1 MHIGFTDIK
10 REEAVYMYY
19 PDDLIREIRESNDI
33 VSVISEYMTLT
44 KKGSNHFGLCPF
56 HGEKTPSF
64 SVNEREQFFHCFGC
78 GAGGNVFT
86 FVMQMENMTFV
97 ETVKHLADRAN
108 IALPEVELS
117 PQEKQKLLRRERMMQ
132 ATKEAARYYYYHL
145 TRTPAGQ
152 SALQY
157 LEGRKVT
164 EEFRRKFGLGY
175 APVSRDGLAS
185 YLMKK
190 GYTTDEL
197 LGAGLLSGKDGRVY
211 DRFFNRLMFPIFD
224 SAGRPIAFGGRVMGQ
239 GEPKYLNSPE
249 SEIFNK
255 RRNLYGMS
263 LAKKSRR
270 NYFLIVEGY
279 MDVLSLHQAGFD
291 NAVASLGTAL
301 TKEQSMLIKRY
312 ADQVVL
318 CYDSDGAG
326 TNAARRAIP
335 ILEEAGL
342 KVKVIRVPGA
352 KDPDEFIKE
361 NGAAA
366 FEKVIESAMDPVD
379 FEMLVLMNQHGSDT
393 VEGQVQ
399 TLHDMARRLSQ
410 IQNDMERELHIR
422 DVAAKMKVSEVSLK
436 AEVEELRR
444 SEGLLEHR
452 SSQRRRMKDQELAA
466 KEGNA
471 KRQLLAALIQLP
483 KLYPVVSRLVSEK
496 DFPVEGEDVFYH
508 TVADYVFKKLK
519 AGDKPQLADVI
530 SCFDTAELQ
539 EKVSSLASFELPQ
552 ERSDLEKFLT
562 ETVRTLKT
570 ESIDEAIRNGDDLEA
585 LQEAINQK
593 RALQTLK
600 LVIPG

>member
-1 MHIGFTDIK
+1 
-10 REEAVYMYY
+10 MYY

-64 SVNEREQFFHCFGC
+64 SVNEREQFYHCFGC

-97 ETVKHLADRAN
+97 ETVKHLADRAH

-117 PQEKQKLLRRERMMQ
+117 PQEKQKMLRRERMME

-145 TRTPAGQ
+145 TRTSAGQ
-152 SALQY
+152 SAMQY

-270 NYFLIVEGY
+270 SYILIVEGY

-342 KVKVIRVPGA
+342 KVKVIRVPGS
-352 KDPDEFIKE
+352 KDPDEFIKV
-361 NGAAA
+361 NGAQA
-366 FEKVIESAMDPVD
+366 FEKVIEDAMDPVD
-379 FEMLVLMNQHGSDT
+379 FEMMVLMNQHGNDT

-399 TLHDMARRLSQ
+399 TLHDMAKRLAQ

-422 DVAAKMKVSEVSLK
+422 DVAKKMRVSEVSLK

-444 SEGLLEHR
+444 TEGLLEHR
-452 SSQRRRMKDQELAA
+452 STQRRRMSEGVTA
-466 KEGNA
+466 GNA
-471 KRQLLAALIQLP
+471 KRQLLAALIQMP
-483 KLYPVVSRLVSEK
+483 KLYSAVSRWVSEK
-496 DFPVEGEDVFYH
+496 DFPSDSENEFYH
-508 TVADYVFKKLK
+508 TVADFVFKKLRN
-519 AGDKPQLADVI
+519 GDKPQLADVI
-530 SCFDTAELQ
+530 SCFDTAEQQ
-539 EKVSSLASFELPQ
+539 EKVSALASFELPE
-552 ERSDLEKFLT
+552 ERGDLEKFLT

-570 ESIDEAIRNGDDLEA
+570 ESIDEAIRSGSDLEA

-600 LVIPG
+600 LIIPG

>member
-1 MHIGFTDIK
+1 
-10 REEAVYMYY
+10 MYY

-64 SVNEREQFFHCFGC
+64 SVNEREQFYHCFGC

-97 ETVKHLADRAN
+97 ETVKHLADRAH

-117 PQEKQKLLRRERMMQ
+117 PQEKQKMLRRERMME

-145 TRTPAGQ
+145 TRTSAGQ
-152 SALQY
+152 SAMQY

-270 NYFLIVEGY
+270 SYILIVEGY

-342 KVKVIRVPGA
+342 KVKVIRVPGS
-352 KDPDEFIKE
+352 KDPDEFIKV
-361 NGAAA
+361 NGAQA
-366 FEKVIESAMDPVD
+366 FEKVIEDAMDPVD
-379 FEMLVLMNQHGSDT
+379 FEMMVLMNQHGNDT

-399 TLHDMARRLSQ
+399 TLHDMAKRLAQ

-422 DVAAKMKVSEVSLK
+422 DVAKKMRVSEVSLK

-444 SEGLLEHR
+444 TEGLLEHR
-452 SSQRRRMKDQELAA
+452 STQRRRMSEGVTA
-466 KEGNA
+466 GNA
-471 KRQLLAALIQLP
+471 KRQLLAALIQMP
-483 KLYPVVSRLVSEK
+483 KLYSAVSRWVSEK
-496 DFPVEGEDVFYH
+496 DFPSDSENEFYH
-508 TVADYVFKKLK
+508 TVADFVFKKLRN
-519 AGDKPQLADVI
+519 GDKPQLADVI
-530 SCFDTAELQ
+530 SCFDTAEQQ
-539 EKVSSLASFELPQ
+539 EKVSALASFELPE
-552 ERSDLEKFLT
+552 ERGDLEKFLT

-570 ESIDEAIRNGDDLEA
+570 ESIDEAIRSGSDLEA

-593 RALQTLK
+593 RTLQTLK
-600 LVIPG
+600 LIIPG

>member
-1 MHIGFTDIK
+1 
-10 REEAVYMYY
+10 MYY

-64 SVNEREQFFHCFGC
+64 SVNEREQFYHCFGC

-97 ETVKHLADRAN
+97 ETVKHLADRAH

-152 SALQY
+152 AALQY
-157 LEGRKVT
+157 LDGRKVT

-185 YLMKK
+185 YLLKK
-190 GYTTDEL
+190 GYTIDEL

-342 KVKVIRVPGA
+342 KVKVIRVPGS
-352 KDPDEFIKE
+352 KDPDEFIKA
-361 NGAAA
+361 NGAEA
-366 FEKVIESAMDPVD
+366 FEKVIETAMDPVD
-379 FEMLVLMNQHGSDT
+379 FEMMVLMNQHGNDT

-410 IQNDMERELHIR
+410 IQSDMERELHIR

-436 AEVEELRR
+436 TEVEELRR
-444 SEGLLEHR
+444 TEGLLEHR
-452 SSQRRRMKDQELAA
+452 SSQRRRMKDDDLAV

-471 KRQLLAALIQLP
+471 KRQLLAALIQMP
-483 KLYPVVSRLVSEK
+483 KLYSAVSRLVSEK
-496 DFPVEGEDVFYH
+496 DFPTEGEDVFYH
-508 TVADYVFKKLK
+508 TVADYVFKKLR

-530 SCFDTAELQ
+530 SCFDTTEQQ
-539 EKVSSLASFELPQ
+539 EKVSALASFELP
-552 ERSDLEKFLT
+552 EDRSDLEKFLT

-570 ESIDEAIRNGDDLEA
+570 ESIDEAIRSGSDLEA

>member
-1 MHIGFTDIK
+1 
-10 REEAVYMYY
+10 MYY

-97 ETVKHLADRAN
+97 ETVKYLADRAN

-117 PQEKQKLLRRERMMQ
+117 PQEKQKMLRRERMLE

-152 SALQY
+152 SALHY

-185 YLMKK
+185 YLTKK
-190 GYTTDEL
+190 GYTVDEL

-224 SAGRPIAFGGRVMGQ
+224 SAGRTIAFGGRVMGQ

-361 NGAAA
+361 NGAEG
-366 FEKVIESAMDPVD
+366 FEKVIESAMDPVE
-379 FEMLVLMNQHGSDT
+379 FEMLVLMEQNGSDT

-410 IQNDMERELHIR
+410 IQSDMERELHIR

-436 AEVEELRR
+436 NEVEELRR
-444 SEGLLEHR
+444 NEGLLEHR
-452 SSQRRRMKDQELAA
+452 ASQRRRMQDSELAA

-471 KRQLLAALIQLP
+471 KRQLLAALIQMP
-483 KLYPVVSRLVSEK
+483 ALYTAVSRWVSEK
-496 DFPVEGEDVFYH
+496 DFDTDEFYAA
-508 TVADYVFKKLK
+508 VASYVFKQLK

-530 SCFDTAELQ
+530 SCFDTTEQQ
-539 EKVSSLASFELPQ
+539 EKVSSLSSFELPQ
-552 ERSDLEKFLT
+552 ERTALEKFLT

-570 ESIDEAIRNGDDLEA
+570 ETIDGTIRSGDDLQA

-600 LVIPG
+600 IMIPG

>member
-1 MHIGFTDIK
+1 
-10 REEAVYMYY
+10 MYY

-44 KKGSNHFGLCPF
+44 KKGSNHFGL
-56 HGEKTPSF
+56 KTQSF

-117 PQEKQKLLRRERMMQ
+117 PQEKQKLLRKERMLE

-175 APVSRDGLAS
+175 APVSRDGLAA
-185 YLMKK
+185 YLTKK
-190 GYTTDEL
+190 GYTVDEL

-270 NYFLIVEGY
+270 DYFLIVEGY

-361 NGAAA
+361 NGAES
-366 FEKVIESAMDPVD
+366 FEKVIKNAMDPVE
-379 FEMLVLMNQHGSDT
+379 FEMLVLMQQNGSDT

-436 AEVEELRR
+436 NEVEELRR

-452 SSQRRRMKDQELAA
+452 SSQRRKMKDPDLAA
-466 KEGNA
+466 KDA
-471 KRQLLAALIQLP
+471 KRQLLAALIQMP
-483 KLYPVVSRLVSEK
+483 TLYTAISRWVSEK
-496 DFPVEGEDVFYH
+496 DFDLDEFYA
-508 TVADYVFKKLK
+508 TVAQYVFKQLK
-519 AGDKPQLADVI
+519 AGNKPQLADVI
-530 SCFDTAELQ
+530 SCFDTTEQQ
-539 EKVSSLASFELPQ
+539 EKVSALSSFELPE
-552 ERSDLEKFLT
+552 ERAELEKFLT

-570 ESIDEAIRNGDDLEA
+570 ESIDETIRSGDDLQA

-600 LVIPG
+600 ITIPG

>member
-1 MHIGFTDIK
+1 
-10 REEAVYMYY
+10 MYY

-33 VSVISEYMTLT
+33 VNVISEYMTLT

-64 SVNEREQFFHCFGC
+64 SVNEREQFYHCFGC

-97 ETVKHLADRAN
+97 ETVKHLADRAH

-117 PQEKQKLLRRERMMQ
+117 PQEKQKMLRRERMME

-145 TRTPAGQ
+145 TRTSAGQ
-152 SALQY
+152 SAMKY

-270 NYFLIVEGY
+270 SYILIVEGY

-342 KVKVIRVPGA
+342 KVKVIRVPGS
-352 KDPDEFIKE
+352 KDPDEFIKV
-361 NGAAA
+361 NGAQA
-366 FEKVIESAMDPVD
+366 FEKVIEDAIDPVD
-379 FEMLVLMNQHGSDT
+379 FEMMVLMNQHGNDT

-399 TLHDMARRLSQ
+399 TLHDMAKRLAQ

-422 DVAAKMKVSEVSLK
+422 DVAKKMRVSEVSLK

-444 SEGLLEHR
+444 TEGLLEHR
-452 SSQRRRMKDQELAA
+452 STQRRRMSEGVTA
-466 KEGNA
+466 GNA
-471 KRQLLAALIQLP
+471 KRQLLAALIQMP
-483 KLYPVVSRLVSEK
+483 KLYSAVSRWVSEK
-496 DFPVEGEDVFYH
+496 DFPPDSENEFYH
-508 TVADYVFKKLK
+508 IVADFVFKKLRN
-519 AGDKPQLADVI
+519 GDKPQLADVI
-530 SCFDTAELQ
+530 SCFDTAEQQ
-539 EKVSSLASFELPQ
+539 EKVSALASFELPE
-552 ERSDLEKFLT
+552 ERGDLEKFLT

-570 ESIDEAIRNGDDLEA
+570 ESIDEAIRSGSDLEA

-600 LVIPG
+600 LIIPG

>member
-1 MHIGFTDIK
+1 
-10 REEAVYMYY
+10 MYY

-64 SVNEREQFFHCFGC
+64 SVNEREQFYHCFGC

-97 ETVKHLADRAN
+97 ETVKHLADRAH

-117 PQEKQKLLRRERMMQ
+117 PQEKQKMLRRERMMEG
-132 ATKEAARYYYYHL
+132 TKEAARYYYYHL
-145 TRTPAGQ
+145 TRTSAGQ
-152 SALQY
+152 SAMQY

-270 NYFLIVEGY
+270 SYILIVEGY

-342 KVKVIRVPGA
+342 KVKVIRVPGS
-352 KDPDEFIKE
+352 KDPDEFIKV
-361 NGAAA
+361 NGAQA
-366 FEKVIESAMDPVD
+366 FEKVIEDAMDPVD
-379 FEMLVLMNQHGSDT
+379 FEMMVLMNQHGNDT

-399 TLHDMARRLSQ
+399 TLHDMAKRLAQ

-422 DVAAKMKVSEVSLK
+422 DVAKKMRVSEVSLK

-444 SEGLLEHR
+444 TEGLLEHR
-452 SSQRRRMKDQELAA
+452 STQRRRMSEGVTA
-466 KEGNA
+466 GNA
-471 KRQLLAALIQLP
+471 KRQLLAALIQMP
-483 KLYPVVSRLVSEK
+483 KLYSAVSRWVSEK
-496 DFPVEGEDVFYH
+496 DFPSDSENEFYH
-508 TVADYVFKKLK
+508 TVADFVFKKLRN
-519 AGDKPQLADVI
+519 GDKPQLADVI
-530 SCFDTAELQ
+530 SCFDTAEQQ
-539 EKVSSLASFELPQ
+539 EKVSALASFELPE
-552 ERSDLEKFLT
+552 ERGDLEKFLT

-570 ESIDEAIRNGDDLEA
+570 ESIDEAIRSGSDLEA

-600 LVIPG
+600 LIIPG

>member
-1 MHIGFTDIK
+1 M
-10 REEAVYMYY
+10 
-19 PDDLIREIRESNDI
+19 
-33 VSVISEYMTLT
+33 
-44 KKGSNHFGLCPF
+44 
-56 HGEKTPSF
+56 
-64 SVNEREQFFHCFGC
+64 
-78 GAGGNVFT
+78 
-86 FVMQMENMTFV
+86 ME
-97 ETVKHLADRAN
+97 
-108 IALPEVELS
+108 
-117 PQEKQKLLRRERMMQ
+117 

-175 APVSRDGLAS
+175 APVSRDGLAA
-185 YLMKK
+185 YLTKK
-190 GYTTDEL
+190 GYTVDEL

-270 NYFLIVEGY
+270 DYFLIVEGY

-361 NGAAA
+361 NGAES
-366 FEKVIESAMDPVD
+366 FEKVIKNAMDPVE
-379 FEMLVLMNQHGSDT
+379 FEMLVLMQQNGSDT

-436 AEVEELRR
+436 NEVEELRR

-452 SSQRRRMKDQELAA
+452 SSQRRKMKDPDLAA

-471 KRQLLAALIQLP
+471 KRQLLAALIQMP
-483 KLYPVVSRLVSEK
+483 TLYTAISRWVSEK
-496 DFPVEGEDVFYH
+496 DFDLDEFYA
-508 TVADYVFKKLK
+508 TVAQYVFKQLK
-519 AGDKPQLADVI
+519 AGNKPQLADVI
-530 SCFDTAELQ
+530 SCFDTTEQQ
-539 EKVSSLASFELPQ
+539 EKVSALSSFELPE
-552 ERSDLEKFLT
+552 ERAELEKFLT

-570 ESIDEAIRNGDDLEA
+570 ESIDETIRSGDDLQA

-600 LVIPG
+600 ITIPG

>member
-1 MHIGFTDIK
+1 
-10 REEAVYMYY
+10 MYY

-97 ETVKHLADRAN
+97 ETVKYLADRAN

-117 PQEKQKLLRRERMMQ
+117 PQEKQKMLRRERMLE

-152 SALQY
+152 SALHY

-185 YLMKK
+185 YLTKK
-190 GYTTDEL
+190 GYTVDEL

-224 SAGRPIAFGGRVMGQ
+224 SAGRTIAFGGRVMGQ

-361 NGAAA
+361 NGAEG
-366 FEKVIESAMDPVD
+366 FEKVIESAMDPVE
-379 FEMLVLMNQHGSDT
+379 FEMLVLMEQNGSDT

-410 IQNDMERELHIR
+410 IQSDMERELHIR

-436 AEVEELRR
+436 NEVEELRR
-444 SEGLLEHR
+444 NEGLLEHR
-452 SSQRRRMKDQELAA
+452 ASQRRRMQDSELAA

-471 KRQLLAALIQLP
+471 KRQLLAALIQMP
-483 KLYPVVSRLVSEK
+483 ALYTAVSRWVSEK
-496 DFPVEGEDVFYH
+496 DFDTDEFYAA
-508 TVADYVFKKLK
+508 VASYVFKQLK

-530 SCFDTAELQ
+530 SCFDTTEQQ
-539 EKVSSLASFELPQ
+539 EKVSSLSSFELPQ
-552 ERSDLEKFLT
+552 ERTALEKFLT

-570 ESIDEAIRNGDDLEA
+570 ENIDGTIRSGDDLQA

-600 LVIPG
+600 IMIPG

>member
-1 MHIGFTDIK
+1 
-10 REEAVYMYY
+10 MYY

-64 SVNEREQFFHCFGC
+64 SVNEREQFYHCFGC

-132 ATKEAARYYYYHL
+132 AAKEAARYYYYHL

-157 LEGRKVT
+157 LDGRKVT

-175 APVSRDGLAS
+175 APISRDGLAS

-342 KVKVIRVPGA
+342 KVKVIRVPGS
-352 KDPDEFIKE
+352 KDPDEFIKA
-361 NGAAA
+361 NGAEA
-366 FEKVIESAMDPVD
+366 FEKVIETAMDPVD
-379 FEMLVLMNQHGSDT
+379 FEMMVLMNQHGNDT
-393 VEGQVQ
+393 VDGQVQ

-422 DVAAKMKVSEVSLK
+422 DVAAKMKVSEGSLK

-444 SEGLLEHR
+444 TEGLLEHR
-452 SSQRRRMKDQELAA
+452 SSQRRRMKDSELTV

-471 KRQLLAALIQLP
+471 KRQLLAAMIQMP
-483 KLYPVVSRLVSEK
+483 RLYPAVSRLVSEK
-496 DFPVEGEDVFYH
+496 DFPAEGEDVFYH
-508 TVADYVFKKLK
+508 TVAEYVFKKLRE
-519 AGDKPQLADVI
+519 GDKPQLADVI
-530 SCFDTAELQ
+530 SCFDTAEQQ
-539 EKVSSLASFELPQ
+539 EKVSALASFELPE
-552 ERSDLEKFLT
+552 ERNDLEKFLT

-570 ESIDEAIRNGDDLEA
+570 ESIDEAIRSGSDLEA

-600 LVIPG
+600 LIIPG

>member
-1 MHIGFTDIK
+1 
-10 REEAVYMYY
+10 MYY

-64 SVNEREQFFHCFGC
+64 SVNEREQFYHCFGC

-97 ETVKHLADRAN
+97 ETVKHLADRAH

-117 PQEKQKLLRRERMMQ
+117 PQEKQKILRRERMME

-145 TRTPAGQ
+145 TRTSAGQ
-152 SALQY
+152 SAMQY

-270 NYFLIVEGY
+270 SYILIVEGY

-342 KVKVIRVPGA
+342 KVKVIRVPGS
-352 KDPDEFIKE
+352 KDPDEFIKV
-361 NGAAA
+361 NGAQA
-366 FEKVIESAMDPVD
+366 FEKVIEDAMDPVD
-379 FEMLVLMNQHGSDT
+379 FEMMVLMNQHGNDT

-399 TLHDMARRLSQ
+399 TLHDMAKRLAQ

-422 DVAAKMKVSEVSLK
+422 DVAKKMRVSEVSLK

-444 SEGLLEHR
+444 TEGLLEHR
-452 SSQRRRMKDQELAA
+452 STQRRRMSEGVTA
-466 KEGNA
+466 GNA
-471 KRQLLAALIQLP
+471 KRQLLAALIQMP
-483 KLYPVVSRLVSEK
+483 KLYSAVSRWVSEK
-496 DFPVEGEDVFYH
+496 DFPSDSENEFYH
-508 TVADYVFKKLK
+508 TVADFVFKKLRN
-519 AGDKPQLADVI
+519 GDKPQLADVI
-530 SCFDTAELQ
+530 SCFDTAEQQ
-539 EKVSSLASFELPQ
+539 EKVSALASFELPE
-552 ERSDLEKFLT
+552 ERGDLEKFLT

-570 ESIDEAIRNGDDLEA
+570 ESIDEAIRSGSDLEA

-600 LVIPG
+600 LIIPG

>member
-1 MHIGFTDIK
+1 
-10 REEAVYMYY
+10 MYY

-117 PQEKQKLLRRERMMQ
+117 PQEKQKLLRKERMLE

-175 APVSRDGLAS
+175 APVSRDGLVA
-185 YLMKK
+185 YLTKK
-190 GYTTDEL
+190 GYTVDEL

-211 DRFFNRLMFPIFD
+211 DRFFNRLMFPIYD

-270 NYFLIVEGY
+270 DYFLIVEGY

-361 NGAAA
+361 NGAES
-366 FEKVIESAMDPVD
+366 FEKVIKNAMDPVE
-379 FEMLVLMNQHGSDT
+379 FEMLVLMQQNGSDT

-436 AEVEELRR
+436 NEVEELRR

-452 SSQRRRMKDQELAA
+452 SSQRRKMKDPDLAA
-466 KEGNA
+466 KKGNA
-471 KRQLLAALIQLP
+471 KRQLLAALIQMP
-483 KLYPVVSRLVSEK
+483 TLYTAISRWISEK
-496 DFPVEGEDVFYH
+496 DFDLEEFYA
-508 TVADYVFKKLK
+508 TVAQYVFKQLK
-519 AGDKPQLADVI
+519 AGNKPQLADVI
-530 SCFDTAELQ
+530 SCFDTTEQQ
-539 EKVSSLASFELPQ
+539 EKVSALSSFELPE
-552 ERSDLEKFLT
+552 ERAELEKFLT

-570 ESIDEAIRNGDDLEA
+570 ESIDETIRSGDDLQA

-600 LVIPG
+600 ITIPG

>member
-1 MHIGFTDIK
+1 
-10 REEAVYMYY
+10 MYY

-64 SVNEREQFFHCFGC
+64 SVNEREQFYHCFGC

-157 LEGRKVT
+157 LDGRKVT

-361 NGAAA
+361 NGAEA
-366 FEKVIESAMDPVD
+366 FEKVIETAMDPVD
-379 FEMLVLMNQHGSDT
+379 FEMMVLMNQHGNDT

-410 IQNDMERELHIR
+410 IQSDMERELHIR

-436 AEVEELRR
+436 AEVEDLRR
-444 SEGLLEHR
+444 TEGLLEHR
-452 SSQRRRMKDQELAA
+452 SSQRRRMKDQELTA

-471 KRQLLAALIQLP
+471 KRQLLAALIQMP
-483 KLYPVVSRLVSEK
+483 KLYPAVSRLVSEK
-496 DFPVEGEDVFYH
+496 DFPAEGEDVFYH
-508 TVADYVFKKLK
+508 TVADYVFRKLK
-519 AGDKPQLADVI
+519 AGDTPQLADVI
-530 SCFDTAELQ
+530 SCFDTTEQQ
-539 EKVSSLASFELPQ
+539 EKVSALASFELPE
-552 ERSDLEKFLT
+552 ERGDLEKFLT

-600 LVIPG
+600 LIIPG